1 MSNFC
6 AFSLRGVMCII
17 IAALAQGFPDSFQI
31 LYPVMMTM
39 TRILRNNIGN
49 AYHNS
54 TGPNPNMSVSPPCVA
69 AVAKK
74 TVEKLFSTSDNLAD
88 SSCHV
93 GGLGDPVNSLLLQSC
108 LYPDKIIASINRKKY
123 FRSDQPSP
131 KSANAR
137 A

>member
-1 MSNFC
+1 
-6 AFSLRGVMCII
+6 
-17 IAALAQGFPDSFQI
+17 
-31 LYPVMMTM
+31 
-39 TRILRNNIGN
+39 
-49 AYHNS
+49 
-54 TGPNPNMSVSPPCVA
+54 MSVSPPCVA

-123 FRSDQPSP
+123 FRSDQSSP